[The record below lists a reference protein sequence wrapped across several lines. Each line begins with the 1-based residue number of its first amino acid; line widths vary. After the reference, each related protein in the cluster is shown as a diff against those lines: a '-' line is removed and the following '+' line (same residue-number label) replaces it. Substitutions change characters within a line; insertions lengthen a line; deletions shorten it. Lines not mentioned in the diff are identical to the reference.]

1 MKSFEEF
8 VKSGKVKKQ
17 TPNMHRALSIVKEA
31 EGKRDFLEISL
42 KNIPPEK
49 MNANF
54 IVDSCYD
61 ILIELIRAKMFIDG
75 YNSGS
80 SHEAEVSYMKILG
93 FSEFDVRFTD
103 DLRYYR
109 NGTKYYGT
117 VLNKEYADKVLE
129 FMKKIY
135 TKLKELAKSAEG

>member
-8 VKSGKVKKQ
+8 IRSGIVKKQ

-31 EGKRDFLEISL
+31 EAKRDFLETSL
-42 KNIPPEK
+42 KNIPQEK
-49 MNANF
+49 MNFNF

-61 ILIELIRAKMFIDG
+61 ILIEGIRAKMLIDG

-80 SHEAEVSYMKILG
+80 SHEAEVSYLRTLG
-93 FSEFDVRFTD
+93 FLESDVRFMD
-103 DLRYYR
+103 ELRYYR

-117 VLNKEYADKVLE
+117 VLTKEYGDKVLE
-129 FMKKIY
+129 FMKKLY
-135 TKLKELAKSAEG
+135 PKLRGLIK

>member
-61 ILIELIRAKMFIDG
+61 ILIGLQRRRRPPFKC
-75 YNSGS
+75 
-80 SHEAEVSYMKILG
+80 LG
-93 FSEFDVRFTD
+93 HNHTG
-103 DLRYYR
+103 L
-109 NGTKYYGT
+109 T
-117 VLNKEYADKVLE
+117 
-129 FMKKIY
+129 I
-135 TKLKELAKSAEG
+135 